1 MLESN
6 IMINLKLYIFAI
18 MTTFIVA
25 ISIFCFEIQQ
35 VNSFRQYVDAQI
47 ERNGGLTINAMS
59 NIDDYNEKHYKGR
72 FRVSSNQLNQKL
84 PFGSIVDYQI
94 VGEYKI
100 LFFNLG
106 TQSYPIKGSSI
117 SLVR

>member
-1 MLESN
+1 
-6 IMINLKLYIFAI
+6 

-59 NIDDYNEKHYKGR
+59 NIDDYKEKHYKGR

-94 VGEYKI
+94 VGEYK
-100 LFFNLG
+100 F
-106 TQSYPIKGSSI
+106 YSSI
-117 SLVR
+117 LVLKVIQLKGHQFHL

>member
-6 IMINLKLYIFAI
+6 IMINVKLYIFAI

-72 FRVSSNQLNQKL
+72 FRVNQKL

>member
-1 MLESN
+1 MC
-6 IMINLKLYIFAI
+6 I
-18 MTTFIVA
+18 
-25 ISIFCFEIQQ
+25 
-35 VNSFRQYVDAQI
+35 RDRYVDAQI

-94 VGEYKI
+94 VEMCIRDSKNI
-100 LFFNLG
+100 LKC
-106 TQSYPIKGSSI
+106 I
-117 SLVR
+117 

>member
-1 MLESN
+1 
-6 IMINLKLYIFAI
+6 

-35 VNSFRQYVDAQI
+35 VYSFRQYVDAQI
-47 ERNGGLTINAMS
+47 ESNGGLTINAMR
-59 NIDDYNEKHYKGR
+59 NIDEYNEKHYKGR

-117 SLVR
+117 SLVRLKKLVESKDINLCLIFM

>member
-6 IMINLKLYIFAI
+6 IMINVKLYIFAI

-25 ISIFCFEIQQ
+25 ISIFCF
-35 VNSFRQYVDAQI
+35 VDAQI